1 MKAKQTT
8 WYFQKHEKA
17 YGGPMEP
24 IEVLFKQLS
33 ELRLHVPDS
42 STSPKKS

>member
-17 YGGPMEP
+17 YGGTMEP
-24 IEVLFKQLS
+24 IEILFKQLS